1 MNKLGISIAVLLAVM
16 ATNAASKDWPTIR
29 FGATTSYSPF
39 HSERPDGERVGFDI
53 DLGNEICRRMHAK
66 CVWVDSE
73 FDGLIP
79 ALKARKFDGILSAL
93 SITPKR
99 AKEVAFSSKLYNIP
113 SQLVARKGASLGS
126 TVAALRGK
134 SIGVVQGSTQEL
146 YAKRYWEPEGVVVKS
161 YQNQD
166 IVYADLLAGRLDAT
180 LTNAAQAEYGFLNT
194 PQGVPFEF
202 SGEALSDP
210 QIFGVGTAVGLRKE
224 DDDLKTQID
233 QAIASMRADGT
244 YDRIAR
250 RYFKF
255 DAYGK

>member
-1 MNKLGISIAVLLAVM
+1 MNKLGIFVAVLLAVF
-16 ATNAASKDWPTIR
+16 ATHATAKDWPTLR
-29 FGATTSYSPF
+29 FGATTSYAPF
-39 HSERPDGERVGFDI
+39 HSQKPDGDLVGFDI
-53 DLGNEICRRMHAK
+53 DLGNEICRRLHAK

-79 ALKARKFDGILSAL
+79 ALKARKFDGIVSAL

-99 AKEVAFSSKLYNIP
+99 AKEIAFSSKLYNIP
-113 SQLVARKGASLGS
+113 TQLVARKGANLKS
-126 TVAALRGK
+126 TAAALKGRR
-134 SIGVVQGSTQEL
+134 IGVVQGSTQEL
-146 YAKRYWEPEGVVVKS
+146 YAKRYWEPEGVVVES

-180 LTNAAQAEYGFLNT
+180 LTNAGQAEYGFLNT
-194 PQGVPFEF
+194 PQGAPFEF

-224 DDDLKTQID
+224 DADLKAQID
-233 QAIASMRADGT
+233 QAIASMLADGT
-244 YDRIAR
+244 YERIAH
-250 RYFKF
+250 RYFQF